1 MAAVFRRPHR
11 ISRLDSK
18 ERSKRRREMAL
29 VVAAVVLVVALTWA
43 ELRFL
48 GVNSYLFLALFNI
61 NLILLIVVL
70 FVVGRNVVKLLLERR
85 RRVLGSGLRAKLVG
99 VFMLLSFVPTLVM
112 FLLSVRFVQ
121 TSIDYWFRAQVE
133 TSMEQA
139 LSVGQTAYSQMRA
152 QLERQAAFLA
162 QDLQNHRREGQALE
176 EWLARKREE
185 YGLSLCGIL
194 GPDRFRQVWIAAP
207 EWGKRWAEL
216 EPEVPWAELEPGRLW
231 VGTKRGKHADVLGG
245 VWARPGGR
253 DGFLVLGISV
263 EPGLMA
269 RLDQVG
275 QGVGEYRQ
283 LQNLKYPLKITLYL
297 VLALMSLL
305 VLLGALWF
313 GFRLAREISA
323 PVQAL
328 AQATERIAQGDL
340 SVRIQDD
347 SRDELGLLV
356 HSFNRMAED
365 LEASHARVS
374 AANEQLA
381 RQYMALEAQNRY
393 IQAILD
399 NVTAGVLSLDS
410 QGRVVTLN
418 PAAERILGRDAESA
432 RGVSVL
438 EVLGEEQRGAI
449 EEARRVLRGSLG
461 SQWQRRMQVQTPVGP
476 LRLLVTAVSIM
487 DAQGGDGG
495 VVVVFEDISELE
507 KMQRLDAWKEV
518 ARRIAHEI
526 KNPLTPIKLSAQR
539 LERKFGFEVD
549 DPEVFSQ
556 CTGLIV
562 RQVEALQAMVTE
574 FSAFA
579 KLPEIQIQEMDL
591 PPVVQETVEV
601 FRGSHPHIGWECV
614 AAPVRPILGD
624 PEALRRVFF
633 NLVLNA
639 AEALSEI
646 EDPRVQVRIYAARQ
660 RVCVDVADNGPGID
674 PGEQER
680 VFEPYYSTKRGGTG
694 LGLAIVKSLVT
705 EHHGRVSVRP
715 ARPRG
720 TIFTVELPVARRA
733 GGRA

>member
-1 MAAVFRRPHR
+1 MAAVFRRSHR

-18 ERSKRRREMAL
+18 ERTKRRREMLL

-48 GVNSYLFLALFNI
+48 GVNSYIFLALFNI

-139 LSVGQTAYSQMRA
+139 LSVGQTAYAQMRGN
-152 QLERQAAFLA
+152 LERQAAFLA
-162 QDLQNHRREGQALE
+162 QGLSTRREGRAVE
-176 EWLARKREE
+176 EWLAHKREE
-185 YGLSLCGIL
+185 YGLSLCGML
-194 GPDRFRQVWIAAP
+194 GADRSPQVWLASP

-216 EPEVPWAELEPGRLW
+216 EPEVPWAQLESGRLW
-231 VGTKRGKHADVLGG
+231 VGTKQGKHADVFGG

-253 DGFLVLGISV
+253 EGFLVVGMSV
-263 EPGLMA
+263 EPGLMS

-356 HSFNRMAED
+356 RSFNRMAED

-381 RQYMALEAQNRY
+381 RQYMALETQTRY

-399 NVTAGVLSLDS
+399 NVTAGVVSLDG

-418 PAAERILGRDAESA
+418 PAAERILGWSAESA
-432 RGVSVL
+432 RGASVL
-438 EVLGEEQRGAI
+438 DVLGEGQRGAI
-449 EEARRVLRGSLG
+449 DEARRVLRGSLG
-461 SQWQRRMQVQTPVGP
+461 SQWQRRMEIHTPVGP

-487 DAQGGDGG
+487 DAEGGDGG

-539 LERKFGFEVD
+539 LERKFGHEVD

-556 CTGLIV
+556 CTSLIV
-562 RQVEALQAMVTE
+562 RQVEALQDMVTE

-579 KLPEIQIQEMDL
+579 KLPEIQIQKMDL

-601 FRGSHPHIGWECV
+601 FRGSHPHIRWEY
-614 AAPVRPILGD
+614 AGAPVRPILGD

-639 AEALSEI
+639 VEALSET
-646 EDPRVQVRIYAARQ
+646 EAPEVRVRIYAARQ
-660 RVCVDVADNGPGID
+660 RVCVDVVDNGPGID
-674 PGEQER
+674 SEER
-680 VFEPYYSTKRGGTG
+680 ERIFEPYYSTKRGGTG
-694 LGLAIVKSLVT
+694 LGLAIVKSLIT
-705 EHHGRVSVRP
+705 EHHGRISVRP

-720 TIFTVELPVARRA
+720 TIFTVELPVARRT
-733 GGRA
+733 GGSV